1 MRLFIS
7 VCLVALL
14 IGCAARLD
22 TAAIPEPVTAAIP
35 EPVTAAI
42 PEPVTAAIPDDE
54 IGLSKVDVREIPDP
68 GAVVENGI
76 DPGEGKILPRVYE
89 GAPPIVSH
97 NAGDYLPITRNENL
111 CLDCHMIDGEAE
123 EGLPTPIPASHYTDL
138 RNAPS
143 VVGDEIAG
151 ARYNCSAC
159 HVAQTETEP
168 LVTSRF

>member
-22 TAAIPEPVTAAIP
+22 TEAVPDHES
-35 EPVTAAI
+35 
-42 PEPVTAAIPDDE
+42 IPDDR

-68 GAVVENGI
+68 DPVLDVNP
-76 DPGEGKILPRVYE
+76 DPGEGSPLPRAYQ
-89 GAPPIVSH
+89 GAPPLVSH
-97 NAGDYLPITRNENL
+97 NASDYLPITADENL
-111 CLDCHMIDGEAE
+111 CLDCHMVEGEAE
-123 EGLPTPIPASHYTDL
+123 EGLPTPIPESHYTDL

-143 VVGDEIAG
+143 VVGESVAG

-159 HVAQTETEP
+159 HVAPTGATP
-168 LVTSRF
+168 LVTSRFGE